1 MEKSPHDGLD
11 TDQNVWCIVSD
22 TREYF
27 VFVFLYKQAARAL
40 LFGFVRS
47 WIVEYWQFNAV
58 LGWKHVT
65 SAIVGSVP
73 T

>member
-11 TDQNVWCIVSD
+11 TDQNVRCIVSD

-27 VFVFLYKQAARAL
+27 VLVLLYKQAARAL

-47 WIVEYWQFNAV
+47 
-58 LGWKHVT
+58 
-65 SAIVGSVP
+65 
-73 T
+73 